1 MKNCFKILI
10 ISFLLILP
18 NSKIQSD
25 DLSSGETLLVLINGL
40 VCDFCA
46 RSIEKVFNKQNSV
59 KNVNIN
65 LEKML
70 ITINLKSGEK
80 LDDTTVKRL
89 VEDSGYDVQGIERVK

>member
-25 DLSSGETLLVLINGL
+25 DLSSGKTLLVLINGL

-80 LDDTTVKRL
+80 LDDATVKRL

>member
-1 MKNCFKILI
+1 MALCVIFAQG
-10 ISFLLILP
+10 LL
-18 NSKIQSD
+18 K
-25 DLSSGETLLVLINGL
+25 
-40 VCDFCA
+40 
-46 RSIEKVFNKQNSV
+46 KVFNKQNSV

-80 LDDTTVKRL
+80 LDDTMTVKREL